1 MTALEARLTTR
12 LGSFRLD
19 IDLNVPTTGV
29 TGLFGPSGSGKT
41 TVLRCLAGLH
51 RVCDGFVRLNDELW
65 QDDKAGVFVPTHERG
80 VGYVSQDTDLFPH
93 LTVNENLHYAQRRAP
108 QNDRAI
114 KQSEAVDWL
123 GLDGLLDRD
132 VSGLSGGE
140 RQRTAIARALLVNP
154 TLLLMDEPIAALDE
168 PARREVLSYL
178 EPVLARVSLPVVY
191 VSHSLTEVTRLSEH
205 LVWIADG
212 SVREAGP
219 VSQVLGRLD
228 FARWWGEEAGVVVE
242 GVIRDHDDEYRLT
255 SVNTPLGDFW
265 IHARPESPGSKI
277 RLRINGRDVSVGL
290 TPQRDSSIL
299 NEIPVSVL
307 EIADTSPSDCLLRL
321 GLTSQP
327 QPVLLARI
335 TKRSRNKLSL
345 EPGSNVF
352 ARVKSVAVVD

>member
-1 MTALEARLTTR
+1 M
-12 LGSFRLD
+12 
-19 IDLNVPTTGV
+19 
-29 TGLFGPSGSGKT
+29 
-41 TVLRCLAGLH
+41 LRCLAGLH
-51 RVCDGFVRLNDELW
+51 SVCDGFVRLNGELW

-80 VGYVSQDTDLFPH
+80 VGYVSQETDLFPH
-93 LTVNENLHYAQRRAP
+93 LTVHENLHYAQRRAP

-114 KQSEAVDWL
+114 KRSDAVDWL

-168 PARREVLSYL
+168 PARRDVLSYL

-212 SVREAGP
+212 SIREA
-219 VSQVLGRLD
+219 
-228 FARWWGEEAGVVVE
+228 E
-242 GVIRDHDDEYRLT
+242 
-255 SVNTPLGDFW
+255 
-265 IHARPESPGSKI
+265 
-277 RLRINGRDVSVGL
+277 
-290 TPQRDSSIL
+290 
-299 NEIPVSVL
+299 
-307 EIADTSPSDCLLRL
+307 
-321 GLTSQP
+321 
-327 QPVLLARI
+327 PVLLARI
-335 TKRSRNKLSL
+335 TKKSRNKLNL